1 MKKHLE
7 RLFKLRFTFPLL
19 IACALSLSL
28 ISEIT
33 YRRSV
38 STLTAGIA
46 LTEARI
52 GSARIL
58 QLLTDAETAQRGYLL
73 TGMASD
79 LEPMRA
85 ARRELDGN
93 NAIFRFIES
102 IGPTGA
108 DDARGIRAGVAAK
121 LLEMENTVS
130 LAIAGDRDAALD
142 AVKTGA
148 GRRAMDDVRTAF
160 EAKLTEATLLQKN
173 ARGKIYNALWLNRT
187 LVTAL
192 SWLVAIGLY
201 LQMRQLRRR
210 DDERGERQQ
219 LLETEVTERTRD
231 LRSLAGYLQTA
242 REDEK
247 SRLARELHDE
257 LGGLLTAA
265 RLTLA
270 RMRDKLAGDKEMTE
284 RIGQINQHLGQGI
297 ALKRRMVE
305 DLRPSTLAALG
316 LQVALSILCSETA
329 ERLGIPV
336 HADIAEVADIANLQL
351 APEAELA
358 IFRVAQEAL
367 TNIAKH
373 ADATEVRVRMQPGT
387 GELLL
392 EVSDNGRGFDL
403 ARLEGGSHGLAGMRF
418 RMESLRGRMSVLSE
432 PGNGT
437 RVVARLP
444 LAFTPQ
450 APEPA

>member
-1 MKKHLE
+1 MKKYLQSF
-7 RLFKLRFTFPLL
+7 FKLRFTFPLL

-33 YRRSV
+33 YQRSV

-73 TGMASD
+73 TGVASY
-79 LEPMRA
+79 LEPMRS
-85 ARRELDGN
+85 ARRELEGN
-93 NAIFRFIES
+93 HAIFKFIES

-108 DDARGIRAGVAAK
+108 DDARSIRAGVAAK
-121 LLEMENTVS
+121 LLEMEDTVA
-130 LAIAGDRDAALD
+130 LATAGKRDAALD

-148 GRRAMDDVRTAF
+148 GRRAMDDVRNAF

-173 ARGKIYNALWLNRT
+173 ARAKIYNALWLNRT

-231 LRSLAGYLQTA
+231 LRSLAGYLQTV
-242 REDEK
+242 REEER

-270 RMRDKLAGDKEMTE
+270 RMRDKLAGDSEMTE

-305 DLRPSTLAALG
+305 DLRPSTLAVLG

-329 ERLGIPV
+329 ERRGIAV
-336 HADIAEVADIANLQL
+336 HADIAEAADIANLQL
-351 APEAELA
+351 TPEVELA

-373 ADATEVRVRMQPGT
+373 AEATEVRVRLQPGA

-403 ARLEGGSHGLAGMRF
+403 ARLEAGSHGLAGMRF
-418 RMESLRGRMSVLSE
+418 RMESLRGRMTVQSA
-432 PGNGT
+432 PGEGT
-437 RVVARLP
+437 RVLARLP
-444 LAFTPQ
+444 LASMTR
-450 APEPA
+450 AAKAG

>member
-1 MKKHLE
+1 MKKYLQSF
-7 RLFKLRFTFPLL
+7 FKLRFTFPLL

-33 YRRSV
+33 YQRSV

-73 TGMASD
+73 TGVASY
-79 LEPMRA
+79 LEPMRS
-85 ARRELDGN
+85 ARRELEGN
-93 NAIFRFIES
+93 HAIFKFIES

-108 DDARGIRAGVAAK
+108 DDARSIRAGVAAK
-121 LLEMENTVS
+121 LLEMEDTVA
-130 LAIAGDRDAALD
+130 LATAGKRDAALD

-148 GRRAMDDVRTAF
+148 GRRAMDDVRNAF

-173 ARGKIYNALWLNRT
+173 ARAKIYNALWLNRT

-231 LRSLAGYLQTA
+231 LRSLAGYLQTV
-242 REDEK
+242 REEER

-305 DLRPSTLAALG
+305 DLRPSTLAVLG
-316 LQVALSILCSETA
+316 LEVALSILCGETA

-336 HADIAEVADIANLQL
+336 RADIADTTDLRL

-358 IFRVAQEAL
+358 IFRVVQEAL
-367 TNIAKH
+367 TNIGKH
-373 ADATEVRVRMQPGT
+373 AGATEVDVMLRPEA
-387 GELLL
+387 GELRI
-392 EVSDNGRGFDL
+392 EVCDDGRGFDL
-403 ARLEGGSHGLAGMRF
+403 GLLGVGCHGLAGMRF
-418 RMESLRGRMSVLSE
+418 RMESLRARMTVQSA
-432 PGNGT
+432 PGEGT
-437 RVVARLP
+437 RVLARLP
-444 LAFTPQ
+444 LASMTR
-450 APEPA
+450 AAKAG